1 MKITLAELKSV
12 VKERIEEAEDYSH
25 LNPKTGQSD
34 MTIEAYHNIVMV
46 RRLVHASMQKS
57 KLLKGESF
65 SRWFGN
71 FTKDM
76 IKALKDISTYD
87 YTREKKFGPI
97 TYQDERGLAAMD
109 PKRGKEAEQEVKQL
123 SRGRGTLQQWQEFYD
138 LFHRAISDLQKGL
151 YDQAD
156 SDAATKEAHSIV
168 QSYGRE
174 GLLAI
179 TGLGHRVPSGYKVLD
194 NKDKVIRDTLGDRY
208 RRTKATPTAATKW
221 QKMKSKVGMYE
232 ELRSVIAEV
241 LAEGDY
247 HDDEMYDLSAGDLPP
262 THGTGDVEPL
272 SLVQRIQK
280 SYHDLQDAFA
290 EIEDEVHQGMG
301 QDIITNIETL
311 MDTMEYPEDYRE

>member
-12 VKERIEEAEDYSH
+12 VKEQIEEQEDYSH
-25 LNPKTGQSD
+25 LNPKTSQSD
-34 MTIEAYHNIVMV
+34 MTVEDYHNMVMI
-46 RRLVHASMQKS
+46 RKMVHTSMQKS

-71 FTKDM
+71 FSKDM

-97 TYQDERGLAAMD
+97 TYQDKRGLAAME

-123 SRGRGTLQQWQEFYD
+123 SGGRGTLQQWQEFYD
-138 LFHRAISDLQKGL
+138 LFYRAFNDLQKGL
-151 YDQAD
+151 YDQTD
-156 SDAATKEAHSIV
+156 SDAAAKEAHMIK

-179 TGLGHRVPSGYKVLD
+179 TGLGHKVPSGYTVLD
-194 NKDKVIRDTLGDRY
+194 NKDKVLKSTLRDKY
-208 RRTKATPTAATKW
+208 RRTKATPAAATKW

-247 HDDEMYDLSAGDLPP
+247 HDDEMYDLTAGERPP
-262 THGTGDVEPL
+262 PHGTGGGE
-272 SLVQRIQK
+272 SLEMLKRIENA
-280 SYHDLQDAFA
+280 YHDLQDAFV
-290 EIEDEVHQGMG
+290 ELPDEVAQAMG
-301 QDIITNIETL
+301 KKIISDLETL
-311 MDTMEYPEDYRE
+311 MDTTEYPEDYRE